1 PWATLLR
8 CGRTIPPARFAGL
21 LAIAAVLDGASREEA
36 ATIGGMARD
45 TLRGWVMRFD
55 ETGRDGIINIPS
67 PGVTPQPN
75 SRHKAFLA
83 RLVDEGPIPAIH
95 WRGALAGV
103 LSHHAGCMRSS
114 ELSVLDDTIYR
125 ALKKLGFSHMSARP
139 KAYKQNAEAMD
150 AFEKTSPS
158 VWRKFAAATQR
169 LGIICKLMS
178 KALTRERGPR
188 RSTLSWFSASRAHQG
203 RLGREPQFHVGPHG
217 PGFRVAA
224 AGLSGLARSPS
235 EATRMRWP
243 NRSPP
248 QSLAF
253 RRCRAAGH
261 HSPARCDP
269 LMAALTRKPRH
280 RRPGY

>member
-1 PWATLLR
+1 MGQAIAV
-8 CGRTIPPARFAGL
+8 RTDYTAGEVRRFAQRAKDAAQARRL

-36 ATIGGMARD
+36 ATIGGMDRQ
-45 TLRGWVMRFD
+45 TLRDWVIRFN
-55 ETGRDGIINIPS
+55 EQGPDGLINIPS
-67 PGVTPQPN
+67 PGVPPKLN

-103 LSHHAGCMRSS
+103 RSHHAGCMRSS

-169 LGIICKLMS
+169 IGIICKLMS

-188 RSTLSWFSASRAHQG
+188 RSTLSWFSASRVHQG
-203 RLGREPQFHVGPHG
+203 RLRREPQFHVGPHG

-224 AGLSGLARSPS
+224 AGLS
-235 EATRMRWP
+235 
-243 NRSPP
+243 
-248 QSLAF
+248 
-253 RRCRAAGH
+253 RAC
-261 HSPARCDP
+261 PEP
-269 LMAALTRKPRH
+269 H
-280 RRPGY
+280 RRQRTEAPGPESRGFLAAVSASFKSR